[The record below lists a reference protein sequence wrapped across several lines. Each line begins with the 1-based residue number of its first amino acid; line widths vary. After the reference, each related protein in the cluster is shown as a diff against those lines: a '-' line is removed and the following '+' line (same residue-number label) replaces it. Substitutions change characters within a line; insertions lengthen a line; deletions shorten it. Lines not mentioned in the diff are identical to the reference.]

1 MADPVDILA
10 RAKIVGG
17 ADPVAELKAQPSADL
32 SVGSVVLVGDYNW
45 RKGPLWPSLCA
56 LVFGRRQ
63 RFTHLGLR
71 CTVAWWREQPY
82 LIWIAEARP

>member
-1 MADPVDILA
+1 MADPVDILG

-17 ADPVAELKAQPSADL
+17 ADPVAELTALPSADL
-32 SVGSVVLVGDYNW
+32 SIGSVVLVGDHNW

-63 RFTHLGLR
+63 RFTHLGMR
-71 CTVAWWREQPY
+71 CTVAWWRDQPY
-82 LIWIAEARP
+82 LVRVDEVDV